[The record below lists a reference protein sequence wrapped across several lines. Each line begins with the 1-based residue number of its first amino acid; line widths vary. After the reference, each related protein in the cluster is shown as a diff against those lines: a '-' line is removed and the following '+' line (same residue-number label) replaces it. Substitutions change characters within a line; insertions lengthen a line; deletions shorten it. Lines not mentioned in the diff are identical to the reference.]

1 MLSRKSRCSGV
12 PPIGRTRLLC
22 GHGVGGVIE
31 ATATYFVRTH
41 IARRQAAQ
49 ATIMEILEAL
59 DAAEKGFHR
68 PPRPEYG
75 DLHTWAGGLP
85 NAWKSMERAGIL
97 TMRPPKGRRYREL
110 RGLLTPLAQ
119 IRPTVEQTSKMHLL
133 EDRHSPA
140 AHTGL
145 WKDVMPSDETIERI
159 VTGTVV
165 IREHASKPL

>member
-1 MLSRKSRCSGV
+1 MGWRFAQRLEEHGASGNPHYETSERSPISRV
-12 PPIGRTRLLC
+12 ART
-22 GHGVGGVIE
+22 
-31 ATATYFVRTH
+31 T
-41 IARRQAAQ
+41 
-49 ATIMEILEAL
+49 
-59 DAAEKGFHR
+59 D
-68 PPRPEYG
+68 
-75 DLHTWAGGLP
+75 
-85 NAWKSMERAGIL
+85 
-97 TMRPPKGRRYREL
+97 
-110 RGLLTPLAQ
+110 TPAQ